1 MATRRSV
8 VWAAIVAA
16 LVSTSLTAACATEG
30 VSSSTVGVVVTIPP
44 QAEFAESVGA
54 DLVDVAVMVPPGASP
69 HTHEP
74 TPTRMKDVADAAIY
88 AKVGSGVEFELSWLD
103 RILAQSRDILVV
115 DCAQGVSLRRTPYG
129 EEGQDQTPGATDPH
143 VWMTPANAMIMV
155 GNIADGL
162 IEVDP
167 NNRAYYEGNRDS
179 YLQQLEALDRD
190 IRSAFSGIPDST
202 FIVYHDS
209 FGYFADEYGLTMLP
223 IEVEGKQPTESGLI
237 RLVDEA
243 REHDVKVILASPQFS
258 LETPEV
264 IAAEIGASVV
274 VIDSLAEDYVANMRA
289 FLEELVQAIER

>member
-1 MATRRSV
+1 MAARRSV
-8 VWAAIVAA
+8 VWAAIAAA

-30 VSSSTVGVVVTIPP
+30 MSSSAVGVVVTIPP
-44 QAEFAESVGA
+44 QAEFATSVGA

-74 TPTRMKDVADAAIY
+74 TPNLMNVVADAAIY

-103 RILAQSRDILVV
+103 KILAQNKDILVV
-115 DCAQGVSLRRTPYG
+115 DCSQGISLRRPSAE
-129 EEGQDQTPGATDPH
+129 EEGQHQTPGAADPH

-162 IEVDP
+162 IGVDP
-167 NNRAYYEGNRDS
+167 DNRAYYEENRDS

-190 IRSAFSGIPDST
+190 IRSALSGMSDST

-223 IEVEGKQPTESGLI
+223 IEVEGKEPTAAGLV
-237 RLVDEA
+237 RVVDEA
-243 REHDVKVILASPQFS
+243 RERGVKVVLASPQFS
-258 LETPEV
+258 LETPKV
-264 IAAEIGASVV
+264 IAAEIGARVV
-274 VIDSLAEDYVANMRA
+274 VVDSLAEDYVANMRA
-289 FLEELVQAIER
+289 FLEDLVQAMGR